1 MAKSMKSIIQEEET
15 VDLDSNN
22 EDKTEREALAMT
34 FDFSK

>member
-1 MAKSMKSIIQEEET
+1 MAKSMKSLIQEEET

-22 EDKTEREALAMT
+22 DDKTETEALAMT